1 MQATEMSGK
10 SQFPFLVDP
19 NNGKEMLESDAIIEY
34 LWNEYG
40 DGKVHFVPFRPPDAM
55 HVLHIYDAMFNIAR
69 PEERALG

>member
-40 DGKVHFVPFRPPDAM
+40 DGKVLFVHCTPSEVMDI
-55 HVLHIYDAMFNIAR
+55 LHMMLYLM
-69 PEERALG
+69 